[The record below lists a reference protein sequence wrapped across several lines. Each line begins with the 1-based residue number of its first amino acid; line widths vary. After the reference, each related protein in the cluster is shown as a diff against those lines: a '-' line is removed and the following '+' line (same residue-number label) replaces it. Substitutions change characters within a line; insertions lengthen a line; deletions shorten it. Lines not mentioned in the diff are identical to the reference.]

1 MARRRDPTATV
12 TGITAWVLPD
22 GSVATLWR
30 IRCPLC
36 RGFHNHRPGG
46 TRHLRQAP
54 CTPCSGLHI
63 ESPSDRIVRN
73 RNVIDQR
80 PTADPT
86 RIAQERRATYIE
98 ACRTAGRDTALHE
111 DRDDAPMAGMHRP

>member
-1 MARRRDPTATV
+1 MRRDPTATV
-12 TGITAWVLPD
+12 TGIEVRVRPD
-22 GSVATLWR
+22 GSVATIWR
-30 IRCPLC
+30 VWCPLC
-36 RGFHNHRPGG
+36 RGFHNHRPTG

-63 ESPSDRIVRN
+63 EPPTPRIIER

-80 PTADPT
+80 PHTDPT
-86 RIAQERRATYIE
+86 RIAQQRRAAYIE

-111 DRDDAPMAGMHRP
+111 DRHDDALAGSPRP